1 MWHKIEISL
10 NEKFRLHVELDGQ
23 HPRVWHLPNTLS
35 KITDP
40 TSDWVGGGCCWTS
53 WWTRILSRCRVWYAK
68 VSVSFYVPLCVK
80 RMLKSLSEIDPHLK
94 FRTCSDFKHTWA
106 CAFVHGWFL
115 HVWILSCADDDLC
128 FFIPTFLP
136 VIFDTAFLHVPD
148 TPLKMVI
155 KNYGHLYD
163 VAARASAT

>member
-1 MWHKIEISL
+1 MLSWTATIHASDTCPKHCRKLQIQLQIELGQAVVVLVGVPEFEVRAESDTL
-10 NEKFRLHVELDGQ
+10 KNLLVLMCFFVWNVCVNHSQELT
-23 HPRVWHLPNTLS
+23 P
-35 KITDP
+35 I
-40 TSDWVGGGCCWTS
+40 
-53 WWTRILSRCRVWYAK
+53 
-68 VSVSFYVPLCVK
+68 
-80 RMLKSLSEIDPHLK
+80 LK

-148 TPLKMVI
+148 TPLKISFKTMNI
-155 KNYGHLYD
+155 FTTCL
-163 VAARASAT
+163 AEQL